1 MAPPQTLPV
10 PGSAPPSPPPP
21 APPSPPALPPRPSSA
36 PGAVFYPPPQPTAPP
51 PTPTTGIRV
60 LDEDE
65 NEVEQ
70 TITPRRIAV
79 PTAPS
84 AGPSELRRSGRTTH
98 IPGQYRHLAGEDAD
112 NAEQLEFVFCAEYDN
127 LIAEAIDDMSSDPTS
142 LTEAQSRSDWPQWKG
157 AMDREMATLERA
169 GTWQTVQRPHNKNV
183 VGSKWVFRIK
193 CKADGSV
200 DKYKACL
207 VAWGFTQIYGVDY
220 FDTYSPVAKLSSIRL
235 ILAIAAR
242 YDWDIDSF
250 DFVGAYLNGELENNE
265 EIYMQSPPGYSSDAD
280 SVKRLKKSLYGLKQA
295 GRKWYDTLVRAL
307 KKLGFRTT
315 HADPGVFYARVHE
328 HILILAVYVDDCIFT
343 GSSNQLIA
351 SYKEKLN
358 SCYALTDLGP
368 LHWLLGIKI
377 TRDRAA
383 HTISLSQS
391 SYLDSILTRFSF
403 ANAKAYGSPMVPG
416 ADYSK
421 KDAPTTADEA
431 ARMKRTPY
439 RQAIGSLM
447 YAAIATRPDITFAV
461 SSLSR
466 FLNDPGDAHWEAVKR
481 IFRYLI
487 GTKDLKLTFGG
498 ERHDLEGFTDA
509 DGGTQ
514 EDRRAISGYCFLVD
528 GGAVSWTAK
537 KQELV
542 TLSTAEAEYVAATHA
557 AKKAKWLHKLLGELF
572 PQILHFPTTIYCDN
586 QAAIKLATTD
596 NYHSRTKHLD
606 QRYYFIRDVVEEG
619 VIKLVYCPSK
629 DMVAD
634 VLTKALP
641 KWKVAA
647 HSNALGMRRA
657 CGGVME

>member
-1 MAPPQTLPV
+1 MDPPQPTPV
-10 PGSAPPSPPPP
+10 RGTEPPSQP
-21 APPSPPALPPRPSSA
+21 APPSPPAPPPPPAQPPRPSSA
-36 PGAVFYPPPQPTAPP
+36 PGSVFYPPPQPKAPP

-142 LTEAQSRSDWPQWKG
+142 LTEAQSRSNWPQWKG
-157 AMDREMATLERA
+157 AMDREMVTLERA

-183 VGSKWVFRIK
+183 IGSKWVFHIK

-200 DKYKACL
+200 DKYKAHL
-207 VAWGFTQIYGVDY
+207 VARGFTQIYGVDY

-250 DFVGAYLNGELENNE
+250 DFGGAYIRGELDNKG

-315 HADPGVFYARVHE
+315 YADPGVFYACIEE

-343 GSSNQLIA
+343 GSSNKFIA
-351 SYKEKLN
+351 LYKQKLN
-358 SCYALTDLGP
+358 SFYALTDLGP
-368 LHWLLGIKI
+368 LHGLLGITI

-391 SYLDSILTRFSF
+391 AYLNSILSCFSF
-403 ANAKAYGSPMVPG
+403 TDAKPYGSPMTPG
-416 ADYSK
+416 DDYSK
-421 KDAPTTADEA
+421 KDAPATANEA

-447 YAAIATRPDITFAV
+447 YVAIATRPHITFAV

-466 FLNDPGDAHWEAVKR
+466 FLNNPGDTHWEAVNR
-481 IFRYLI
+481 
-487 GTKDLKLTFGG
+487 
-498 ERHDLEGFTDA
+498 
-509 DGGTQ
+509 
-514 EDRRAISGYCFLVD
+514 
-528 GGAVSWTAK
+528 
-537 KQELV
+537 
-542 TLSTAEAEYVAATHA
+542 
-557 AKKAKWLHKLLGELF
+557 
-572 PQILHFPTTIYCDN
+572 
-586 QAAIKLATTD
+586 
-596 NYHSRTKHLD
+596 
-606 QRYYFIRDVVEEG
+606 
-619 VIKLVYCPSK
+619 
-629 DMVAD
+629 
-634 VLTKALP
+634 
-641 KWKVAA
+641 
-647 HSNALGMRRA
+647 
-657 CGGVME
+657 